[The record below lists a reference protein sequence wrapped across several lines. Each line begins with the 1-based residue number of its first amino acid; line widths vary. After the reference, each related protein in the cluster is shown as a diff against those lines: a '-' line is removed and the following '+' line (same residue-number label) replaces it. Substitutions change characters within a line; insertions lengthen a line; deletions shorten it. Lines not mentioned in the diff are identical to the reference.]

1 MKDLPLL
8 EILKIITT
16 SCNFTQMYGF
26 IKILEY
32 STEMNRLRKET
43 CTLPEHNI
51 PSREREREKNFLGT
65 SSILALGKSSVGL
78 PPLLLLQQ
86 Y

>member
-32 STEMNRLRKET
+32 STKMNRLRKET

-51 PSREREREKNFLGT
+51 PSREREREKKTFLEQ
-65 SSILALGKSSVGL
+65 AAFWHEVKVV
-78 PPLLLLQQ
+78 
-86 Y
+86 

>member
-1 MKDLPLL
+1 MIYFFLMKDLPLL
-8 EILKIITT
+8 EILRIITT

-32 STEMNRLRKET
+32 PTKMNRLRKET

-51 PSREREREKNFLGT
+51 PSRERERERKTFLEQ
-65 SSILALGKSSVGL
+65 AAFWHEVKVV
-78 PPLLLLQQ
+78 
-86 Y
+86 

>member
-32 STEMNRLRKET
+32 TTKMNRLRKET

-51 PSREREREKNFLGT
+51 PSREREREKKAFLEQ
-65 SSILALGKSSVGL
+65 AAFWHEVKVV
-78 PPLLLLQQ
+78 
-86 Y
+86 